1 MRKFKFE
8 INIEEIDVE
17 GDEFWEDALQ
27 KDGSGIEVLT
37 KTIND
42 IFTESNLFISS
53 DKNISEIIKLVKF
66 SCEQDYS

>member
-17 GDEFWEDALQ
+17 GDEFWEEALQ
-27 KDGSGIEVLT
+27 KDGSGIDVLT

-53 DKNISEIIKLVKF
+53 DKNISDIIKLVKF
-66 SCEQDYS
+66 SCE